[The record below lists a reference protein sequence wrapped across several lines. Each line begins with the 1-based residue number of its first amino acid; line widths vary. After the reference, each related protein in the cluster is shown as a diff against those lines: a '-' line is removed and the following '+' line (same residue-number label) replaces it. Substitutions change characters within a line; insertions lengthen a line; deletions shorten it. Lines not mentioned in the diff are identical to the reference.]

1 MLSHFFERRAAR
13 AEKRRKNTLS
23 QNRQCHI
30 IPGFPEVRAK
40 RERQRERSY
49 QRVFLLQI
57 CISWQISP
65 LALEGEGERSQRTSL
80 VEIFNKKE
88 SLPRNITAE

>member
-13 AEKRRKNTLS
+13 AEKRRKEKH
-23 QNRQCHI
+23 CHRI
-30 IPGFPEVRAK
+30 ANAISYQVFKKNGP
-40 RERQRERSY
+40 REREHTKG
-49 QRVFLLQI
+49 FFWPN